1 MGWTAGSV
9 SYEPEKTTNT
19 MIQQWLKEPHIQIL

>member
-9 SYEPEKTTNT
+9 SYEPEKDNQHHDTT
-19 MIQQWLKEPHIQIL
+19 MVDEEPHI